1 MSRFVDLYLPDAV
14 PGYPVLASPRWST
27 EIVSVDS
34 GDEQVNQRWAHPLY
48 RYTLPEAVRTMDV
61 FNAVRD
67 HWLIVAG
74 PARAFPF
81 RDPLDFASVPL
92 VTPARTPTTSPT
104 DQVLG
109 LGDGFTRSF
118 QLRKTYT
125 RGGFSYAR
133 TIRLPVVSSIRVWR
147 DRHFDSVSGQW
158 VEAGEMSGGFSV
170 ERTSGI
176 VTFETPPAAGA
187 TLKWGGLFD
196 VAVRFESDDAF
207 DGILRTFGLGGFADL
222 TLIEKRI

>member
-125 RGGFSYAR
+125 RGGFSYVR
-133 TIRLPVVSSIRVWR
+133 TIRLPVVASIRVWSSAVY
-147 DRHFDSVSGQW
+147 DPATDTWSAKEVTSG
-158 VEAGEMSGGFSV
+158 FTV

-176 VTFETPPAAGA
+176 VTFDTPPTTGT